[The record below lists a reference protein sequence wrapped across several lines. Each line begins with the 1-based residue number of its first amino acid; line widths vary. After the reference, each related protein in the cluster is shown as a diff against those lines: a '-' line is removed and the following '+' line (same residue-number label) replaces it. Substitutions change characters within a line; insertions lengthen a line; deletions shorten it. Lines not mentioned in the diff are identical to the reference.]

1 MPATMYGD
9 RGLCMRNRSLALV
22 IRDGKIL
29 VEKLLGD
36 NRLFFTIPGGGIEE
50 GETPEDAALR
60 ELKEEC
66 GLEGTII
73 RKLTEIYRSGGNT
86 ECDFE
91 VNVPEDQIPVVGF
104 DPEAPKNEQPIKD
117 VCWLSLAQMSEKD
130 RAFLFSYGLL
140 EIDGFFDEVIKW
152 GDQISYPV

>member
-1 MPATMYGD
+1 
-9 RGLCMRNRSLALV
+9 MRNRSLALV

-50 GETPEDAALR
+50 GETPEEAALR

-73 RKLTEIYRSGGNT
+73 RKLTEIYRLNGNT
-86 ECDFE
+86 EYVFE
-91 VNVPEDQIPVVGF
+91 ICVPENQIPIVGF
-104 DPEAPKNEQPIKD
+104 DPEAPKHDQPIKD

-130 RAFLFSYGLL
+130 RAFMFSYGLL
-140 EIDGFFDEVIKW
+140 EIVGFFEEVLKW
-152 GDQISYPV
+152 GNQISYPTVNGL